1 MPTVETCMELGQETS
16 VSTAYLIMDTESV
29 PDGRLLSLIKYKED
43 NLSEEEAI
51 ARAQTEARENSYNGS
66 DFLPVTFQYPVSVCV
81 ARVGTDF
88 SLQDVR
94 AIDAPEYRTRRIVE
108 GFWKGVA
115 KYSRASLVTFNGR
128 GFDLPLM
135 ELAAFRFGCFLPD
148 HYRMGRN
155 RYKDGHLDLQ
165 DWLTN
170 FGACRLQGG
179 LNLLSKLLG
188 KPGKMDV
195 AGNCVYEMY
204 RAGRLRD
211 INDYCMADTLD
222 TYFVFLRTRVLTGEL
237 TLDRELELVRQ
248 ARLWITNRVAEI
260 PALQKYLD
268 NWGDWDPWPA

>member
-1 MPTVETCMELGQETS
+1 M
-16 VSTAYLIMDTESV
+16 
-29 PDGRLLSLIKYKED
+29 
-43 NLSEEEAI
+43 
-51 ARAQTEARENSYNGS
+51 
-66 DFLPVTFQYPVSVCV
+66 TFQYPVSVCV
-81 ARVGTDF
+81 ARVGSDF
-88 SLQDVR
+88 TLQDVR
-94 AIDAPEYRTRRIVE
+94 AINAPEYRTRRIVE

-135 ELAAFRFGCFLPD
+135 ELAAFRFGCFLPN

-155 RYKDGHLDLQ
+155 RYKEGHLDLQ
-165 DWLTN
+165 EWLTN
-170 FGACRLQGG
+170 YGACRLQGG

-195 AGNCVYEMY
+195 AGNAVYEMY

-222 TYFVFLRTRVLTGEL
+222 TYFVFLRHPRPHGRAYSRPRAGAGSPGAA
-237 TLDRELELVRQ
+237 LDRGPRRGNPGV
-248 ARLWITNRVAEI
+248 
-260 PALQKYLD
+260 QKYLD